1 MGRAAELQAGELFAG
16 RYEVQQLLGEGER
29 KKTFLARDTKFDR
42 LVALAIAKPEG
53 VEQDPTGIER
63 EARILGRI
71 GSHDNIVSVF
81 DYDFDA
87 GSNLHYI
94 VFEYLSG
101 GRLIDLLRTGDP
113 QSPEKLLLLARQVC
127 RGMAHLHEAGI
138 IHRDVS
144 PANVFFDQRG
154 NAHVGDFDSAISVE
168 DPFGVRPITT
178 NRFASPEELEGK
190 PLDIRSD
197 LYSFGALLY
206 VAATGQ
212 ERLRD
217 LLTFRRLRPDL
228 PTSFADLLESCVAY
242 ERDDRPA
249 DTEAVLRWLGDIRQA
264 SDLDTLLAAEE
275 SETIEYKS
283 SLLHGYGDPDPD
295 LEALMRLGTLTSDRA
310 SKITEKRLQ
319 WSVTKTVAAFLNT
332 HGGTLLIGVDD
343 KHNVVGIEAD
353 FAHLG
358 KNQDSDA
365 WLLSLH
371 DLVLQ
376 RLGAD
381 VWNAM
386 RTSLVTHQDR
396 TVAIITCPRRSIE
409 TWHHGGVVD
418 SYGGVDKEEHFYVRT
433 GNATDEVKGPE
444 LVKWI
449 REHW

>member
-1 MGRAAELQAGELFAG
+1 MRGASELHTGGLFAG

-53 VEQDPTGIER
+53 VEQDPAGIER

-87 GSNLHYI
+87 DSNLHYI

-101 GRLIDLLRTGDP
+101 GRLIDLLRAGEP

-127 RGMAHLHEAGI
+127 RGLAHLHEAGI

-168 DPFGVRPITT
+168 DSFGVRPITT
-178 NRFASPEELEGK
+178 NRFASPEELEGN
-190 PLDIRSD
+190 PLDFRSD
-197 LYSFGALLY
+197 LYSLGALLY

-217 LLTFRRLRPDL
+217 LLMFRRLRPDL
-228 PTSFADLLESCVAY
+228 PTAFADLLEGCLAY
-242 ERDDRPA
+242 APDDRPA

-264 SDLDTLLAAEE
+264 TNLDVLLAAEE

-283 SLLHGYGDPDPD
+283 SLLHGYGELDLTLAALVNLEKLSPDQ
-295 LEALMRLGTLTSDRA
+295 AL
-310 SKITEKRLQ
+310 KIVERRLQ
-319 WSVTKTVAAFLNT
+319 WEVTKTIAAFLNT
-332 HGGTLLIGVDD
+332 HGGTLVVGVDD
-343 KHNVVGIEAD
+343 RRNVIGIEAD

-358 KNQDSDA
+358 KKQDSDG

-376 RLGAD
+376 RLDAD

-386 RTSLVTHQDR
+386 RTSLMKHQDR
-396 TVAIITCPRRSIE
+396 TVAVITCPRRSIE
-409 TWHHGGVVD
+409 TWHHSGA
-418 SYGGVDKEEHFYVRT
+418 VDKNGAVDTEEHFYVRA
-433 GNATDEVKGPE
+433 GNATDELKGPE
-444 LVKWI
+444 LVRWI